1 MSDLLNVVKEKQN
14 WSGTRSEFKDLIS
27 IIENAD
33 ENSRKLKST
42 KKPYSFLPITERRI
56 QWFSTKKII
65 PMPMDSKYNYEHLV
79 YYWLAIRLRKHKEF
93 PYKWELLEDLHLKTT
108 LKQAEK
114 MLDPKN
120 DKTNSKDITEHPL
133 NNFTP
138 EAVMKGLQKMGR
150 KEGRALKSSHVRLAI
165 TPWCHVTINE
175 NNLTNLTIEDSE
187 ILATALKQ
195 SLSTIIQGKQ

>member
-1 MSDLLNVVKEKQN
+1 MSDLFNLIKEKQN

-42 KKPYSFLPITERRI
+42 KKPYSFLPATERRI

-108 LKQAEK
+108 IKQAEE

-120 DKTNSKDITEHPL
+120 DKAHSKNLTEHPL
-133 NNFTP
+133 NNFTS
-138 EAVMKGLQKMGR
+138 EALIKGLQKMGR
-150 KEGRALKSSHVRLAI
+150 KEGRALKSNLVRLAI

-175 NNLTNLTIEDSE
+175 NNIADLTPEDADILTN
-187 ILATALKQ
+187 AFRQ
-195 SLSTIIQGKQ
+195 SLSKIMQEK

>member
-1 MSDLLNVVKEKQN
+1 MSDLFNLIKEKQY

-42 KKPYSFLPITERRI
+42 KKPYSFLPVTDRRI

-65 PMPMDSKYNYEHLV
+65 PLPMDTKYNYEHLV

-108 LKQAEK
+108 IKQAEE

-120 DKTNSKDITEHPL
+120 DKAHSKNLTEHPL
-133 NNFTP
+133 NNFTS
-138 EAVMKGLQKMGR
+138 EALIKGLQKMGR
-150 KEGRALKSSHVRLAI
+150 KEGRALKSNLVRLAI

-175 NNLTNLTIEDSE
+175 NNIAELTPEDADILTN
-187 ILATALKQ
+187 AFRQ
-195 SLSTIIQGKQ
+195 SLSKIMQEK

>member
-1 MSDLLNVVKEKQN
+1 MSDLFNLIKEKQN

-27 IIENAD
+27 IIENDD
-33 ENSRKLKST
+33 ENTRKLKST
-42 KKPYSFLPITERRI
+42 KKPYSFLPITDRRI

-108 LKQAEK
+108 LKQAEE

-120 DKTNSKDITEHPL
+120 DKAHSKNLTEHPL
-133 NNFTP
+133 NNFTS
-138 EAVMKGLQKMGR
+138 EALIKGLQKMGR
-150 KEGRALKSSHVRLAI
+150 KEGRALKSNLVRLAI

-175 NNLTNLTIEDSE
+175 NNIAELTPEDADILTN
-187 ILATALKQ
+187 AFRQ
-195 SLSTIIQGKQ
+195 SLSKIMQEK

>member
-1 MSDLLNVVKEKQN
+1 MSDLFKLIKEKQN

-33 ENSRKLKST
+33 ENTRKLKST
-42 KKPYSFLPITERRI
+42 KKPYSFLPVTDRRI

-65 PMPMDSKYNYEHLV
+65 PLPMDSKYNYEHLV

-108 LKQAEK
+108 LKQAEE

-120 DKTNSKDITEHPL
+120 DKAQSKNLTEHPL
-133 NNFTP
+133 NNFTS
-138 EAVMKGLQKMGR
+138 EALIKGLQKMGR
-150 KEGRALKSSHVRLAI
+150 KEGRALKSNLVRLAI

-175 NNLTNLTIEDSE
+175 NNIAELTPEDADILTN
-187 ILATALKQ
+187 AFRQ
-195 SLSTIIQGKQ
+195 SLSKIMQEK

>member
-1 MSDLLNVVKEKQN
+1 MSDLFNLIKEKQN

-33 ENSRKLKST
+33 ENTRKLKST
-42 KKPYSFLPITERRI
+42 KKPYSFLPVTDRRI

-65 PMPMDSKYNYEHLV
+65 PLPMDSKYNYEHLV

-108 LKQAEK
+108 LKQAEE

-120 DKTNSKDITEHPL
+120 DKAHSKNLTEHPL
-133 NNFTP
+133 NNFTS
-138 EAVMKGLQKMGR
+138 EALIKGLQKMGR
-150 KEGRALKSSHVRLAI
+150 KEGRALKSNLVRLAI

-175 NNLTNLTIEDSE
+175 NNIADLTPEDADILTN
-187 ILATALKQ
+187 AFRQ
-195 SLSTIIQGKQ
+195 SLSKIMQEK